1 VPSCLSSLKSASGSR
16 RLLRVE
22 SRLYL
27 FRDLTEGKG
36 SLNSTYFVTCPCCL
50 HKGEYEARHHQH
62 AARRDFLT
70 PSGETNS
77 STILH

>member
-1 VPSCLSSLKSASGSR
+1 MPVEPEVGFWYVVVYCASCK
-16 RLLRVE
+16 

-27 FRDLTEGKG
+27 FRDLTEGKD
-36 SLNSTYFVTCPCCL
+36 SLNATYFVTCPCCL

-77 STILH
+77 STNLH